1 MGEAVGEQGPCGE
14 ASWRCGASVR
24 SGKRVGFSAAKP
36 VTGVPDQRTHEGSGP
51 EDSRGLRPRG
61 LRRAQAQRAQEGS
74 GLRRAQAQRAHE
86 GSGPEDSGGLRP
98 RGLTRAQAQR
108 AQEGSGPEGSG
119 GLRPRGLTRAQAQR
133 THEGSGPGGAGT
145 GLDGRG
151 CRSKGLYWFS
161 LCQQNPNV

>member
-1 MGEAVGEQGPCGE
+1 MSSVGEEVGEQGPRGE
-14 ASWRCGASVR
+14 TSWRCGASVR

-36 VTGVPDQRTHEGSGP
+36 GTGVPD
-51 EDSRGLRPRG
+51 
-61 LRRAQAQRAQEGS
+61 
-74 GLRRAQAQRAHE
+74 
-86 GSGPEDSGGLRP
+86 
-98 RGLTRAQAQR
+98 
-108 AQEGSGPEGSG
+108 
-119 GLRPRGLTRAQAQR
+119 QR

>member
-61 LRRAQAQRAQEGS
+61 LRRAQG
-74 GLRRAQAQRAHE
+74 
-86 GSGPEDSGGLRP
+86 SGGLRP
-98 RGLTRAQAQR
+98 RGLRRAQAQR